1 MSASVAA
8 CCAAHPRS
16 RGENLVHSSKTAV
29 PQGSSPL
36 TRGKLGA
43 QLKNGGTSRLI
54 PAHAGKTAQQNVT
67 LIHIG
72 AHPRSRGENR
82 RRKSRR
88 PCQRGSSPLTRGK
101 LGCGFEL
108 GEIRG
113 LIPAHA
119 GKTVSA
125 FMFIAGCPA
134 HPRSRGENAS
144 FSASMVMRTGSS
156 PLTRGKPAKPAPKPA
171 SSGLIPAHAGKTQR
185 CGGAA
190 TQEGAHPRSRGE
202 NGPRLAAP
210 WTFSGSSPLTRG
222 KRRPLRGRRT

>member
-1 MSASVAA
+1 MHQATCLGLIPAHAGKTATRWPPRSSRT
-8 CCAAHPRS
+8 AHPRS
-16 RGENLVHSSKTAV
+16 RGENHDECERRGLLC
-29 PQGSSPL
+29 GSSPL

-156 PLTRGKPAKPAPKPA
+156 PLTRGKPRGCWARARLY
-171 SSGLIPAHAGKTQR
+171 GLIPAHAGKTSWTSPTSSR
-185 CGGAA
+185 
-190 TQEGAHPRSRGE
+190 TWAHPRSRGE
-202 NGPRLAAP
+202 NRRHPPR
-210 WTFSGSSPLTRG
+210 G
-222 KRRPLRGRRT
+222 